1 MWYLEGGS
9 RIEDYS
15 FFLERKKLDAQRK
28 ISTLCLLMNSPFPT
42 KIFCKRMLV
51 CYPIA
56 FGNPSLRHMLVIP
69 FSAIAEKL
77 RSQLQNSPTKLV
89 SLTLFA
95 SISRNFS
102 ITWEQH
108 RRGFLFFCDN
118 GKSPKGEKLYN
129 IYLFRSFCVGEK
141 SDSEVIRV
149 TVNAKAVRRI
159 SIVKSFENGISVLE
173 NRGKFIYT

>member
-1 MWYLEGGS
+1 M
-9 RIEDYS
+9 
-15 FFLERKKLDAQRK
+15 
-28 ISTLCLLMNSPFPT
+28 
-42 KIFCKRMLV
+42 
-51 CYPIA
+51 
-56 FGNPSLRHMLVIP
+56 MLVIP

-108 RRGFLFFCDN
+108 RRGFLF
-118 GKSPKGEKLYN
+118 SAITEKVRKA
-129 IYLFRSFCVGEK
+129 RSFTTYISFDHSASGEK

>member
-15 FFLERKKLDAQRK
+15 FFWERKKLDAQRK

-108 RRGFLFFCDN
+108 RRGFLF
-118 GKSPKGEKLYN
+118 SAITEKVRKA
-129 IYLFRSFCVGEK
+129 RSFTTYISFDHSASEKK

-159 SIVKSFENGISVLE
+159 SIVKEPLHKRWVICYN
-173 NRGKFIYT
+173 